1 MVWASDVHRSPSGDC
16 GRKIN
21 RHTMEA
27 VFTKQPVQE
36 DSRPFWLRLLT
47 SLRVH
52 IDLKKRE
59 FGLRGKADF

>member
-1 MVWASDVHRSPSGDC
+1 
-16 GRKIN
+16 
-21 RHTMEA
+21 MEA